1 MGTLHIQLSTTV
13 SRLVVT
19 KLCLKGFTS
28 LQTASRAAV
37 SLKQVPLW
45 LWRRGR
51 QRLAAHAYQ
60 HTWQALHQ
68 SQGAITARHE

>member
-1 MGTLHIQLSTTV
+1 MGTLHIQLSTLA
-13 SRLVVT
+13 RLVVT
-19 KLCLKGFTS
+19 KLCLKRFTS

-37 SLKQVPLW
+37 LLKRVPLW

-60 HTWQALHQ
+60 HTWQALHR
-68 SQGAITARHE
+68 SQGAITARH